1 MTKFSLIPSGQLIKE
16 GIVAYNRLDWEKLFN
31 KLPRCLLLK
40 RPTWT
45 TLIESSVHISLFVP
59 KVVVKLGGT
68 TNYLS

>member
-1 MTKFSLIPSGQLIKE
+1 MTKFALIPSGQLIKE
-16 GIVAYNRLDWEKLFN
+16 DIVAHNRLDWEKLFN

-45 TLIESSVHISLFVP
+45 TSIESSVHISLFVP

-68 TNYLS
+68 T